1 MSEPI
6 IFISN
11 QRVKE
16 GMLDA
21 YAQYYR
27 QTVEIVKAN
36 KPGTVAHLAYANEA
50 GTAVTIIHVFPD
62 AAAMEMH
69 MQGVG
74 ELAQKAMEYMEIV
87 SFEIYGRPGDKILEM
102 MQQAAGST
110 IPLQLNPQPLG
121 GYIRLQS
128 G

>member
-50 GTAVTIIHVFPD
+50 DTAVTIIHVFPD